1 MSEKYLIFGA
11 TGSVGSSLAEQLKN
25 SGNDIHLVARNES
38 EVKTIAEKL
47 GCSYTVAD
55 VLEDGFIEKVKSDIN
70 DIKGIAYCVGSID
83 LKPLRMVTEA
93 DMNKCMKLNL
103 YSAIE
108 AIKGFQESLKK
119 NKGSVVLFST
129 VAAQRGFTNH
139 TIIASAKAAVEGL
152 TVTLAAEFAPN
163 IRVNCIAPSL
173 SKSKIAEPMLK
184 NPAIAEG
191 IAKAHPLKRLGE
203 GKDSAALA
211 KFLITEESS
220 WVTGQ
225 VIAVAVALGAQDLFK
240 NLISGILVL
249 VEKRFKIGDWILVEG
264 IIEGIVEKIGFRS
277 TVLRKFDKSLA
288 IIPNFQFAENA
299 VINISETTNW
309 RIDWAITLQYDT
321 TVDQL
326 KKIRNEIEDHINKN
340 DDFDKAVGVAV
351 RVEKFSDSS
360 IDMRVRCFTTSNSF
374 STWLEVKE
382 KLAIEIKQIVEGNKA
397 AFAFPSQSIYIEK
410 K

>member
-38 EVKTIAEKL
+38 EVKAIAEKL
-47 GCSYTVAD
+47 GCTYTVAD
-55 VLEDGFIEKVKSDIN
+55 VLEEGFIEKVKSDISE
-70 DIKGIAYCVGSID
+70 IKGIAYCVGSID

-93 DMNKCMKLNL
+93 EMNKCMKLNL

-152 TVTLAAEFAPN
+152 TVTLAAEFAPH

-220 WVTGQ
+220 WITGQ
-225 VIAVAVALGAQDLFK
+225 IIAVDG
-240 NLISGILVL
+240 G
-249 VEKRFKIGDWILVEG
+249 
-264 IIEGIVEKIGFRS
+264 RS
-277 TVLRKFDKSLA
+277 
-288 IIPNFQFAENA
+288 
-299 VINISETTNW
+299 
-309 RIDWAITLQYDT
+309 
-321 TVDQL
+321 
-326 KKIRNEIEDHINKN
+326 
-340 DDFDKAVGVAV
+340 
-351 RVEKFSDSS
+351 
-360 IDMRVRCFTTSNSF
+360 
-374 STWLEVKE
+374 
-382 KLAIEIKQIVEGNKA
+382 KL
-397 AFAFPSQSIYIEK
+397 S
-410 K
+410 

>member
-25 SGNDIHLVARNES
+25 SGNDIHLIARNEN
-38 EVKTIAEKL
+38 EVKAIAEKL

-83 LKPLRMVTEA
+83 LKPLRMVTET

-108 AIKGFQESLKK
+108 VIKGFQESLKK

-211 KFLITEESS
+211 KFLITEDSS

-225 VIAVAVALGAQDLFK
+225 VIAVDG
-240 NLISGILVL
+240 G
-249 VEKRFKIGDWILVEG
+249 
-264 IIEGIVEKIGFRS
+264 RS
-277 TVLRKFDKSLA
+277 
-288 IIPNFQFAENA
+288 
-299 VINISETTNW
+299 
-309 RIDWAITLQYDT
+309 
-321 TVDQL
+321 
-326 KKIRNEIEDHINKN
+326 
-340 DDFDKAVGVAV
+340 
-351 RVEKFSDSS
+351 
-360 IDMRVRCFTTSNSF
+360 
-374 STWLEVKE
+374 
-382 KLAIEIKQIVEGNKA
+382 KL
-397 AFAFPSQSIYIEK
+397 S
-410 K
+410 

>member
-25 SGNDIHLVARNES
+25 SGNDIHLVARNEN
-38 EVKTIAEKL
+38 EVKIIAEKL

-55 VLEDGFIEKVKSDIN
+55 VLEDGFIEKVKSDVN
-70 DIKGIAYCVGSID
+70 EIKGIAYCVGSID

-152 TVTLAAEFAPN
+152 TVTLAAEFAPH

-184 NPAIAEG
+184 NPVIAEG

-220 WVTGQ
+220 WITGQ
-225 VIAVAVALGAQDLFK
+225 IIAVDG
-240 NLISGILVL
+240 G
-249 VEKRFKIGDWILVEG
+249 
-264 IIEGIVEKIGFRS
+264 RS
-277 TVLRKFDKSLA
+277 
-288 IIPNFQFAENA
+288 
-299 VINISETTNW
+299 
-309 RIDWAITLQYDT
+309 
-321 TVDQL
+321 
-326 KKIRNEIEDHINKN
+326 
-340 DDFDKAVGVAV
+340 
-351 RVEKFSDSS
+351 
-360 IDMRVRCFTTSNSF
+360 
-374 STWLEVKE
+374 
-382 KLAIEIKQIVEGNKA
+382 KL
-397 AFAFPSQSIYIEK
+397 S
-410 K
+410 

>member
-1 MSEKYLIFGA
+1 MLSNDR
-11 TGSVGSSLAEQLKN
+11 GSVTAEFAVTLPSLILLFFFGLQIL
-25 SGNDIHLVARNES
+25 SGINAQQRGEAIAQVIARAITRGESQKTIDQIMHSNFPQGKLSISDYDGVVTVEINEN
-38 EVKTIAEKL
+38 EVKAIAEKL
-47 GCSYTVAD
+47 GCSCTVAD

-70 DIKGIAYCVGSID
+70 DIKGVAYCVGSID

-108 AIKGFQESLKK
+108 AIKGYQESLKK

-220 WVTGQ
+220 WITGQ
-225 VIAVAVALGAQDLFK
+225 IIAVDG
-240 NLISGILVL
+240 G
-249 VEKRFKIGDWILVEG
+249 
-264 IIEGIVEKIGFRS
+264 RS
-277 TVLRKFDKSLA
+277 
-288 IIPNFQFAENA
+288 
-299 VINISETTNW
+299 
-309 RIDWAITLQYDT
+309 
-321 TVDQL
+321 
-326 KKIRNEIEDHINKN
+326 
-340 DDFDKAVGVAV
+340 
-351 RVEKFSDSS
+351 
-360 IDMRVRCFTTSNSF
+360 
-374 STWLEVKE
+374 
-382 KLAIEIKQIVEGNKA
+382 KL
-397 AFAFPSQSIYIEK
+397 S
-410 K
+410 

>member
-25 SGNDIHLVARNES
+25 SGNDIHLVARNKS
-38 EVKTIAEKL
+38 EVKAIAEKL

-55 VLEDGFIEKVKSDIN
+55 VLEYGFIEKVKSDIN
-70 DIKGIAYCVGSID
+70 DIKGVAYCVGSID

-119 NKGSVVLFST
+119 NKGSIVLFST

-225 VIAVAVALGAQDLFK
+225 IIAVDG
-240 NLISGILVL
+240 G
-249 VEKRFKIGDWILVEG
+249 
-264 IIEGIVEKIGFRS
+264 RS
-277 TVLRKFDKSLA
+277 
-288 IIPNFQFAENA
+288 
-299 VINISETTNW
+299 
-309 RIDWAITLQYDT
+309 
-321 TVDQL
+321 
-326 KKIRNEIEDHINKN
+326 
-340 DDFDKAVGVAV
+340 
-351 RVEKFSDSS
+351 
-360 IDMRVRCFTTSNSF
+360 
-374 STWLEVKE
+374 
-382 KLAIEIKQIVEGNKA
+382 KL
-397 AFAFPSQSIYIEK
+397 S
-410 K
+410 

>member
-38 EVKTIAEKL
+38 EVKTIADKL

-55 VLEDGFIEKVKSDIN
+55 VLEDGFIEKVKTDIN
-70 DIKGIAYCVGSID
+70 EIKGIAYCVGSID

-108 AIKGFQESLKK
+108 TIKGYQESLKK

-173 SKSKIAEPMLK
+173 SKSKIAAPMLK
-184 NPAIAEG
+184 NPTIAEG

-211 KFLITEESS
+211 KFLITEDSS
-220 WVTGQ
+220 WITGQ
-225 VIAVAVALGAQDLFK
+225 VIAVDG
-240 NLISGILVL
+240 G
-249 VEKRFKIGDWILVEG
+249 
-264 IIEGIVEKIGFRS
+264 RS
-277 TVLRKFDKSLA
+277 
-288 IIPNFQFAENA
+288 
-299 VINISETTNW
+299 
-309 RIDWAITLQYDT
+309 
-321 TVDQL
+321 
-326 KKIRNEIEDHINKN
+326 
-340 DDFDKAVGVAV
+340 
-351 RVEKFSDSS
+351 
-360 IDMRVRCFTTSNSF
+360 
-374 STWLEVKE
+374 
-382 KLAIEIKQIVEGNKA
+382 KL
-397 AFAFPSQSIYIEK
+397 S
-410 K
+410 

>member
-11 TGSVGSSLAEQLKN
+11 TGSVGSSLAEQLKD
-25 SGNDIHLVARNES
+25 SGNDVHLVARNES
-38 EVKTIAEKL
+38 EVKAIAEKL

-55 VLEDGFIEKVKSDIN
+55 VLEDGFIERVKSDIN

-83 LKPLRMVTEA
+83 LKPLRMVTET

-108 AIKGFQESLKK
+108 TIKGFHESLKK

-184 NPAIAEG
+184 NPTIAEG

-220 WVTGQ
+220 WITGQ
-225 VIAVAVALGAQDLFK
+225 VIAVDG
-240 NLISGILVL
+240 G
-249 VEKRFKIGDWILVEG
+249 
-264 IIEGIVEKIGFRS
+264 RS
-277 TVLRKFDKSLA
+277 
-288 IIPNFQFAENA
+288 
-299 VINISETTNW
+299 
-309 RIDWAITLQYDT
+309 
-321 TVDQL
+321 
-326 KKIRNEIEDHINKN
+326 
-340 DDFDKAVGVAV
+340 
-351 RVEKFSDSS
+351 
-360 IDMRVRCFTTSNSF
+360 
-374 STWLEVKE
+374 
-382 KLAIEIKQIVEGNKA
+382 KL
-397 AFAFPSQSIYIEK
+397 S
-410 K
+410 

>member
-25 SGNDIHLVARNES
+25 SGNDIHLVARNEI
-38 EVKTIAEKL
+38 EVKAIAEKL
-47 GCSYTVAD
+47 GCSHTVAD

-70 DIKGIAYCVGSID
+70 EIKGVAYCVGSID

-108 AIKGFQESLKK
+108 VIKGFQESLKK

-152 TVTLAAEFAPN
+152 TVTLAAEFAPH

-220 WVTGQ
+220 WITGQ
-225 VIAVAVALGAQDLFK
+225 IIAVDG
-240 NLISGILVL
+240 G
-249 VEKRFKIGDWILVEG
+249 
-264 IIEGIVEKIGFRS
+264 RS
-277 TVLRKFDKSLA
+277 
-288 IIPNFQFAENA
+288 
-299 VINISETTNW
+299 
-309 RIDWAITLQYDT
+309 
-321 TVDQL
+321 
-326 KKIRNEIEDHINKN
+326 
-340 DDFDKAVGVAV
+340 
-351 RVEKFSDSS
+351 
-360 IDMRVRCFTTSNSF
+360 
-374 STWLEVKE
+374 
-382 KLAIEIKQIVEGNKA
+382 KL
-397 AFAFPSQSIYIEK
+397 S
-410 K
+410 

>member
-1 MSEKYLIFGA
+1 MSGKYLIFGA

-25 SGNDIHLVARNES
+25 SGNDIHLVARNEN
-38 EVKTIAEKL
+38 EVKPIAAKL

-55 VLEDGFIEKVKSDIN
+55 VLENRFIEKVKSDIN
-70 DIKGIAYCVGSID
+70 EIKGIAYCVGSID

-108 AIKGFQESLKK
+108 VIKGYQESLKK

-211 KFLITEESS
+211 KFLITDESS
-220 WVTGQ
+220 WITGQ
-225 VIAVAVALGAQDLFK
+225 VIAVDG
-240 NLISGILVL
+240 G
-249 VEKRFKIGDWILVEG
+249 
-264 IIEGIVEKIGFRS
+264 RS
-277 TVLRKFDKSLA
+277 
-288 IIPNFQFAENA
+288 
-299 VINISETTNW
+299 
-309 RIDWAITLQYDT
+309 
-321 TVDQL
+321 
-326 KKIRNEIEDHINKN
+326 
-340 DDFDKAVGVAV
+340 
-351 RVEKFSDSS
+351 
-360 IDMRVRCFTTSNSF
+360 
-374 STWLEVKE
+374 
-382 KLAIEIKQIVEGNKA
+382 KL
-397 AFAFPSQSIYIEK
+397 S
-410 K
+410 

>member
-25 SGNDIHLVARNES
+25 SGNDIHLVARNED
-38 EVKTIAEKL
+38 EVKVIADKL

-55 VLEDGFIEKVKSDIN
+55 VLEEGFIEKVKSDIEE
-70 DIKGIAYCVGSID
+70 IKGIAYCVGSID

-108 AIKGFQESLKK
+108 AIKGYQESLKK

-184 NPAIAEG
+184 NPTIAEG

-220 WVTGQ
+220 WITGQ
-225 VIAVAVALGAQDLFK
+225 VIAVDG
-240 NLISGILVL
+240 G
-249 VEKRFKIGDWILVEG
+249 
-264 IIEGIVEKIGFRS
+264 RS
-277 TVLRKFDKSLA
+277 
-288 IIPNFQFAENA
+288 
-299 VINISETTNW
+299 
-309 RIDWAITLQYDT
+309 
-321 TVDQL
+321 
-326 KKIRNEIEDHINKN
+326 
-340 DDFDKAVGVAV
+340 
-351 RVEKFSDSS
+351 
-360 IDMRVRCFTTSNSF
+360 
-374 STWLEVKE
+374 
-382 KLAIEIKQIVEGNKA
+382 KL
-397 AFAFPSQSIYIEK
+397 S
-410 K
+410 